1 MVINDSQII
10 ELLSPAFK
18 KMFKDLANRLEEPE
32 VKKWIANSLVNIV
45 EYTGTLPGE
54 TRKQR
59 DRRMECHK
67 VYDGDFKELAA
78 NLRNTYPNERELS
91 PQELILKVNN
101 GIMSIHDV
109 LGASQISNPTTKYD
123 SEEGTSIALDS
134 DKLSTSETQPTK
146 QNEVVDKNTQ
156 ETVSTVS
163 ISADKTEVQEDGNGN
178 YVPSVENTVKE
189 SPVKPVQEKSKP
201 VPIPI
206 TPIKVSNDTT
216 VNEEKTIES
225 LNRGDIKE
233 VEKLDESKPVV
244 SEEVQNPTF
253 KGSTVAD
260 NKLDNMVEVHKE
272 VSNDV
277 SSTEIRNNLNKEQIL
292 EEKEMSDL
300 NELMNMANEAIN
312 NMEGADGKVDPIT
325 PVSNVTAS
333 KDQMKEFQMM
343 AINEIEASIPE
354 RKAWSQN
361 RRVEAL
367 VVLKEPAAK
376 RVRGTMGKLPY
387 KAKGNDAI
395 TPEEAIKKRIADFC
409 KSVYGSAIA
418 EEDWK
423 ALPEESRYQQ
433 VIKVDK
439 QQAANRKE
447 GDVAKVTNLEKAKK
461 VYDVLSNIKNNPTG
475 EFAAFVN
482 DKNVSYNWKG
492 VILEGT
498 PMNRASLIKTLLDK
512 SNGAVLGDGS
522 DPANTKDAVM
532 FVLGK
537 ANDKASSKVSGIAGT
552 ANRSDKKF
560 VVAIK
565 NKANFTDNEA
575 HIIYMYTQPADNS
588 DARSSFPVAIKPE
601 GFDVCA
607 GAFSYVRKTE
617 DGQDAYRDTKSAN
630 ATPKYKTGV
639 YTLRVSVPVTDVK
652 KELAEQFKKIEGHE
666 HPTKNAAYWG
676 INPPQDKDYI
686 NSDNHIVTMLSSFLS
701 GEIGSV
707 ADSDTLQSLEKARK
721 IAQSEADAEEAA
733 QLEQ

>member
-1 MVINDSQII
+1 MITSDSQII
-10 ELLSPAFK
+10 ELLSTSFK
-18 KMFKDLANRLEEPE
+18 NMFKDLADRLGEPE
-32 VKKWIANSLVNIV
+32 VQKWLANSLVNIV
-45 EYTGTLPGE
+45 EYSGTLPGE

-67 VYDGDFKELAA
+67 VYDGDFKELAS

-91 PQELILKVNN
+91 AQELILKVNN
-101 GIMSIHDV
+101 GITSIYDV

-123 SEEGTSIALDS
+123 SEEGTSTALDS
-134 DKLSTSETQPTK
+134 DKSSTQNVQETAQDVAAQSTSTHA
-146 QNEVVDKNTQ
+146 
-156 ETVSTVS
+156 TVSSVS
-163 ISADKTEVQEDGNGN
+163 MSADKTEVQEHGNGE
-178 YVPSVENTVKE
+178 YAPSVEDTIKE

-201 VPIPI
+201 VPVLIKPMTVKPI
-206 TPIKVSNDTT
+206 TGSNLN
-216 VNEEKTIES
+216 VNEEKTTEVTQPTPVEVT
-225 LNRGDIKE
+225 KE
-233 VEKLDESKPVV
+233 LEKSENKEITETEVQ
-244 SEEVQNPTF
+244 EEV
-253 KGSTVAD
+253 
-260 NKLDNMVEVHKE
+260 KE
-272 VSNDV
+272 ISNDV
-277 SSTEIRNNLNKEQIL
+277 SSTEVHNNNNIKEKNL
-292 EEKEMSDL
+292 EENQMSDL
-300 NELMNMANEAIN
+300 NDLMNMANNAIN
-312 NMEGADGKVDPIT
+312 NMGGEEEAGIK
-325 PVSNVTAS
+325 PVSNVAAS
-333 KDQMKEFQMM
+333 KDQMKEFQIM

-361 RRVEAL
+361 SRVEAL

-409 KSVYGSAIA
+409 KAAYGSAIA

-423 ALPEESRYQQ
+423 ALPEESKYQQ

-439 QQAANRKE
+439 QQAATRKE
-447 GDVAKVTNLEKAKK
+447 GDPAKVTNLEKAKK
-461 VYDVLSNIKNNPTG
+461 TYEVLSNIKNNPTG

-492 VILEGT
+492 VVIEGA

-537 ANDKASSKVSGIAGT
+537 ANDKASAKQQGIAGST
-552 ANRSDKKF
+552 HRSDKKF

-575 HIIYMYTQPADNS
+575 HIVYMYTQPADNS
-588 DARSSFPVAIKPE
+588 DARASFPVAIKPE
-601 GFDVCA
+601 GFEPCA

-617 DGQDAYRDTKSAN
+617 DGQDAYRETKNAN

-676 INPPQDKDYI
+676 ITIAQDKDFI

>member
-1 MVINDSQII
+1 MISSDSQIV
-10 ELLSPAFK
+10 ELLSTAFK
-18 KMFKDLANRLEEPE
+18 NMFKDLANRLEEQA
-32 VKKWIANSLVNIV
+32 VQKWIANSLVSIV
-45 EYTGTLPGE
+45 EYSGTLPGE

-67 VYDGDFKELAA
+67 VYDGEFKELAS

-91 PQELILKVNN
+91 AQELILKVYN
-101 GIMSIHDV
+101 GITSIYDV
-109 LGASQISNPTTKYD
+109 LGASQISNPTAKYD
-123 SEEGTSIALDS
+123 SEEGTSTALDS
-134 DKLSTSETQPTK
+134 DRLST
-146 QNEVVDKNTQ
+146 EVTPEAVKE
-156 ETVSTVS
+156 ETVQSVSTQQDVS
-163 ISADKTEVQEDGNGN
+163 SVSMSTDKTDVQESGNGK
-178 YVPSVENTVKE
+178 YVPSGEPTVKE
-189 SPVKPVQEKSKP
+189 SPVKSVQEKSKP

-206 TPIKVSNDTT
+206 KPVEVSKPIV
-216 VNEEKTIES
+216 VEEKTIEATE
-225 LNRGDIKE
+225 LLHATTAEEFK
-233 VEKLDESKPVV
+233 ESKDGGAEQVK
-244 SEEVQNPTF
+244 EEVR
-253 KGSTVAD
+253 
-260 NKLDNMVEVHKE
+260 EE
-272 VSNDV
+272 ISNDV
-277 SSTEIRNNLNKEQIL
+277 SSTEVHNNQIEKM
-292 EEKEMSDL
+292 EENQMSDL
-300 NELMNMANEAIN
+300 NSLMEMANNAIN
-312 NMEGADGKVDPIT
+312 NMSGEEESGIK
-325 PVSNVTAS
+325 PVSNVAAS
-333 KDQMKEFQMM
+333 KDQMKEFQIM

-354 RKAWSQN
+354 RKSWSQN
-361 RRVEAL
+361 SRVEAL

-409 KSVYGSAIA
+409 KAAYGSAIA

-439 QQAANRKE
+439 QQAATRKE
-447 GDVAKVTNLEKAKK
+447 GDPAKVTNLEKAKK
-461 VYDVLSNIKNNPTG
+461 TYEVLSNIKNNPTG

-492 VILEGT
+492 VVIEGT

-537 ANDKASSKVSGIAGT
+537 ANDKASAKQQGIAGST
-552 ANRSDKKF
+552 HRSDKKF

-575 HIIYMYTQPADNS
+575 HIVYMYTQPAENS
-588 DARSSFPVAIKPE
+588 DARASFPVAIKPE
-601 GFDVCA
+601 GFEPCA

-617 DGQDAYRDTKSAN
+617 DGQDAYRETKNAN

-676 INPPQDKDYI
+676 ITIAQDKDFI

-701 GEIGSV
+701 GEIGGV
-707 ADSDTLQSLEKARK
+707 ADSDTIQNLEKARK

>member
-1 MVINDSQII
+1 MFSSDSQIV
-10 ELLSPAFK
+10 ELLSTAFK
-18 KMFKDLANRLEEPE
+18 NMFKDLAHRLEEPA
-32 VKKWIANSLVNIV
+32 VQKWIANSLVNIV
-45 EYTGTLPGE
+45 EYSGTLPGE

-67 VYDGDFKELAA
+67 VYDGEFKELAS

-91 PQELILKVNN
+91 AQELILKVYN
-101 GIMSIHDV
+101 GITSIYDV

-123 SEEGTSIALDS
+123 SEEGTSNALDS
-134 DKLSTSETQPTK
+134 DKSST
-146 QNEVVDKNTQ
+146 EVTLQAVKE
-156 ETVSTVS
+156 ETVQSVSTQQAVS
-163 ISADKTEVQEDGNGN
+163 SVSMSADKTEVQEHGNGK
-178 YVPSVENTVKE
+178 YVPSVEDTIKE

-201 VPIPI
+201 VPVLIKPI
-206 TPIKVSNDTT
+206 TVKPITGSNPN
-216 VNEEKTIES
+216 VNEEKTT
-225 LNRGDIKE
+225 E
-233 VEKLDESKPVV
+233 VT
-244 SEEVQNPTF
+244 QPTP
-253 KGSTVAD
+253 
-260 NKLDNMVEVHKE
+260 VEVTKELEEFEDKKITETKVPEKVQEE

-277 SSTEIRNNLNKEQIL
+277 SSTEVHNNQIENM
-292 EEKEMSDL
+292 EENQMSDL
-300 NELMNMANEAIN
+300 NSLMEMANNAIN
-312 NMEGADGKVDPIT
+312 NMGGEEEAGVK
-325 PVSNVTAS
+325 PVSNVAAS
-333 KDQMKEFQMM
+333 KDQMKEFQIM

-354 RKAWSQN
+354 RKSWSQN
-361 RRVEAL
+361 SRVEAL

-409 KSVYGSAIA
+409 KAAYGSAIA

-439 QQAANRKE
+439 QQAATRKE
-447 GDVAKVTNLEKAKK
+447 GDPAKVTNLEKAKK
-461 VYDVLSNIKNNPTG
+461 TYEVLSNIKNNPTG

-492 VILEGT
+492 VVIEGT

-537 ANDKASSKVSGIAGT
+537 ANDKSSAKQQGIAGT
-552 ANRSDKKF
+552 AHRSDKKF

-575 HIIYMYTQPADNS
+575 HIVYMYTQPADNS
-588 DARSSFPVAIKPE
+588 DARASFPVAIKPE
-601 GFDVCA
+601 GFEPCA

-617 DGQDAYRDTKSAN
+617 DGQDAYRETKNAN

-676 INPPQDKDYI
+676 ITIAQDKDFI

-701 GEIGSV
+701 GEIGGV
-707 ADSDTLQSLEKARK
+707 ADSDTIQSLEKARK

>member
-1 MVINDSQII
+1 MISSDSQIV
-10 ELLSPAFK
+10 ELLSTAFK
-18 KMFKDLANRLEEPE
+18 NMFKDLANRLEEQA
-32 VKKWIANSLVNIV
+32 VQKWIANSLVSIV
-45 EYTGTLPGE
+45 EYSGTLPGE

-67 VYDGDFKELAA
+67 VYDGEFKELAS

-91 PQELILKVNN
+91 AQELILKVYN
-101 GIMSIHDV
+101 GITSIYDV
-109 LGASQISNPTTKYD
+109 LGASQISNPTAKYD
-123 SEEGTSIALDS
+123 SEEGTSTALDS
-134 DKLSTSETQPTK
+134 DRLST
-146 QNEVVDKNTQ
+146 EVTQ
-156 ETVSTVS
+156 ETVKEETVQSVSTQQDVS
-163 ISADKTEVQEDGNGN
+163 SVSMSTDKTDVQESGNGK
-178 YVPSVENTVKE
+178 YVPSGEPTVKE

-206 TPIKVSNDTT
+206 KPVEVSKPIV
-216 VNEEKTIES
+216 VEEKTT
-225 LNRGDIKE
+225 E
-233 VEKLDESKPVV
+233 VT
-244 SEEVQNPTF
+244 QPT
-253 KGSTVAD
+253 
-260 NKLDNMVEVHKE
+260 MVEVAKE
-272 VSNDV
+272 LEESEDKKITETGVPEEVREEISNDV
-277 SSTEIRNNLNKEQIL
+277 SSTEVHNNQIEKM
-292 EEKEMSDL
+292 EENQMSDL
-300 NELMNMANEAIN
+300 NSLMEMANNAIN
-312 NMEGADGKVDPIT
+312 NMSGEEESGIK
-325 PVSNVTAS
+325 PVSNVAAS
-333 KDQMKEFQMM
+333 KDQMKEFQIM

-354 RKAWSQN
+354 RKSWSQN
-361 RRVEAL
+361 SRVEAL

-395 TPEEAIKKRIADFC
+395 TPEEAIKKRIGDFC
-409 KSVYGSAIA
+409 KAVYGSAIA

-423 ALPEESRYQQ
+423 ALPEESKYQQ

-439 QQAANRKE
+439 QQAATRKE
-447 GDVAKVTNLEKAKK
+447 GDPAKVTNLEKAKK
-461 VYDVLSNIKNNPTG
+461 TYEVLSNIKNNPTG

-492 VILEGT
+492 VVIEGT

-537 ANDKASSKVSGIAGT
+537 ANDKASAKQQGIAGST
-552 ANRSDKKF
+552 HRSDKKF

-575 HIIYMYTQPADNS
+575 HIVYMYTQPAENS
-588 DARSSFPVAIKPE
+588 DARASFPVAIKPE
-601 GFDVCA
+601 GFEPCA

-617 DGQDAYRDTKSAN
+617 DGQDAYRETKNAN

-676 INPPQDKDYI
+676 ITIAQDKDFI

-701 GEIGSV
+701 GEIGGV
-707 ADSDTLQSLEKARK
+707 ADSDTLQNLEKARK

>member
-1 MVINDSQII
+1 M
-10 ELLSPAFK
+10 
-18 KMFKDLANRLEEPE
+18 
-32 VKKWIANSLVNIV
+32 
-45 EYTGTLPGE
+45 
-54 TRKQR
+54 
-59 DRRMECHK
+59 
-67 VYDGDFKELAA
+67 
-78 NLRNTYPNERELS
+78 RNTYPNERELS
-91 PQELILKVNN
+91 AQELILKVYN
-101 GIMSIHDV
+101 GITSIYDV
-109 LGASQISNPTTKYD
+109 LGASQISNPTTKYG
-123 SEEGTSIALDS
+123 SEEGTSNALDS
-134 DKLSTSETQPTK
+134 DKLSTEVTPQPVK
-146 QNEVVDKNTQ
+146 EEAVQS
-156 ETVSTVS
+156 VSTQQDVSSVS
-163 ISADKTEVQEDGNGN
+163 ISTDKTDVQETGNGK
-178 YVPSVENTVKE
+178 YVPSVEDTIKE

-201 VPIPI
+201 VPVLIKPMTVKPI
-206 TPIKVSNDTT
+206 IGSNPNVD
-216 VNEEKTIES
+216 EEKTIEVTQPTS
-225 LNRGDIKE
+225 VEVTKE
-233 VEKLDESKPVV
+233 LEESEDKTINEVKV
-244 SEEVQNPTF
+244 DEEV
-253 KGSTVAD
+253 
-260 NKLDNMVEVHKE
+260 KE
-272 VSNDV
+272 DISNDV
-277 SSTEIRNNLNKEQIL
+277 SSTEVHNNQIENM
-292 EEKEMSDL
+292 EENQMSDL
-300 NELMNMANEAIN
+300 NSLMEMANNAIN
-312 NMEGADGKVDPIT
+312 NMGGEEEAGVK
-325 PVSNVTAS
+325 PVSNVAAS
-333 KDQMKEFQMM
+333 KDQMKEFQIM

-354 RKAWSQN
+354 RKSWSQN
-361 RRVEAL
+361 SRVEAL

-409 KSVYGSAIA
+409 KAAYGSAIA

-439 QQAANRKE
+439 QQAATRKE
-447 GDVAKVTNLEKAKK
+447 GDPAKVTNLEKAKK
-461 VYDVLSNIKNNPTG
+461 TYEVLSNIKNNPTG

-492 VILEGT
+492 VVIEGT

-537 ANDKASSKVSGIAGT
+537 ANDKSSAKQQGIAGT
-552 ANRSDKKF
+552 THRSDKKF

-575 HIIYMYTQPADNS
+575 HIVYMYTQPADNS
-588 DARSSFPVAIKPE
+588 DARASFPVAIKPE
-601 GFDVCA
+601 GFEPCA

-617 DGQDAYRDTKSAN
+617 DGQDAYRETKNAN

-676 INPPQDKDYI
+676 ITIAQDKDFI

-701 GEIGSV
+701 GEIGGV
-707 ADSDTLQSLEKARK
+707 ADSDTIQSLEKARK